1 MDLIALSAE
10 ITIANGVADTSH
22 GVPSLLAQPAPPKAA
37 RGRERDYLFA
47 HLALTGPPEE
57 TDILAVELLQQLSAR
72 FYQTG
77 GSVTSALRRAVL
89 DLNER
94 LLHINLQNKRSVEGA
109 ISTAVLHGDELF
121 TLQVGEALAFLGH
134 NFGVERL
141 PAKRPDVITPLG
153 RSAGIDIRFA
163 YNRLQIGDMMLLA
176 DPRLAYLNG
185 TMLGPILV
193 DSDIES
199 GIDGLVDVTSEDTAR
214 MLLIE
219 FTDEVPATLPVNL
232 TPQATSKAAVART
245 QPKPAAAPATVETE
259 PLGVQGPVREGDQPP
274 LRTVGAPAISSVAV
288 ETKARLAAAQS
299 ARGLS
304 EASGWMAVLVSRLRP
319 AEDIPEEERIGW
331 ALPTALAILIPI
343 MVVVVVASVFLQ
355 RGNVQQLGE
364 IKTAMIQQTLLA
376 QDVQGADPTQA
387 KVHYDSVLAL
397 AAEAEA
403 IRPGDTEVI
412 RMRNEAR
419 DFLDGLDGVSRLR
432 ARPLASLDEDA
443 VLGGVALGD
452 EEDGGLFLSN
462 EAAGSVLFQPTDASL
477 TEAEADASQIVFLGQ
492 SVGTQVVGPIVDI
505 LWRDTATAETRQG
518 LAMLDRAGVLYTYYP
533 NLGDVRGVP
542 LDQNNELLNPQAMSE
557 FGSRLYVLDTISE
570 TIWKYYPAGEGF
582 YQEEQDKTI
591 FFSDQADLSQAV
603 DFDLYSEDG
612 SMIVVYADGRVR
624 YYDTRSGRIQWDET
638 TLLENGLGSPLISPV
653 AVELVGRGL
662 NASIFILDPGSSR
675 LVQMSRAGIVVSQ
688 YRILDEQDVDL
699 LSQSSDFAVAETP
712 LRVFVVAGENVY
724 VATRGN

>member
-22 GVPSLLAQPAPPKAA
+22 GVPGLLAQPAPSKAA

-47 HLALTGPPEE
+47 HLALTGPAAES
-57 TDILAVELLQQLSAR
+57 DALAEELLQQLSAR

-77 GSVTSALRRAVL
+77 GSVTAALRRAVL

-94 LLHINLQNKRSVEGA
+94 LLYTNLQNKTVFEGA

-121 TLQVGEALAFLGH
+121 TLQVGEALSFLGH

-176 DPRLAYLNG
+176 EPRQAYLNG
-185 TMLGPILV
+185 TTLGPILV

-199 GIDGLVDVTSEDTAR
+199 GIDGLVDVTSEDKAR

-232 TPQATSKAAVART
+232 TPQSPPRASASRSQSK
-245 QPKPAAAPATVETE
+245 QAAPIAGIETSSMAAN
-259 PLGVQGPVREGDQPP
+259 GPVRETGKPP
-274 LRTVGAPAISSVAV
+274 MRTISGPAINSATV
-288 ETKARLAAAQS
+288 EIKARQAAAQS

-304 EASGWMAVLVSRLRP
+304 EASGWMAVLVSRMRP
-319 AEDIPEEERIGW
+319 VDETPEEERVGW
-331 ALPTALAILIPI
+331 ALPTVLAILIPI
-343 MVVVVVASVFLQ
+343 LVVVIVASVFLQ

-376 QDVQGADPTQA
+376 QDIQSSDPAQA

-397 AAEAEA
+397 AAEAES

-432 ARPLASLDEDA
+432 ARPLASLGDGA
-443 VLGGVALGD
+443 LLGKVALGN
-452 EEDGGLFLSN
+452 EEDGGLYLSD

-477 TEAEADASQIVFLGQ
+477 TNAEGDRTQIAFLGQ
-492 SVGTQVVGPIVDI
+492 SVGTQTVGPIVDI

-518 LAMLDRAGVLYTYYP
+518 LAMLDRTGVLYTYYP
-533 NLGDVRGVP
+533 NLGDMRGVP
-542 LDQNNELLNPQAMSE
+542 LDQNDELLNPQALSE
-557 FGSRLYVLDTISE
+557 FGGRLYVLDTISE
-570 TIWKYYPAGEGF
+570 IIWKYYPAGEGF
-582 YQEEQDKTI
+582 RQEESDKAI
-591 FFSDQADLSQAV
+591 FFSDQADLAQAV

-612 SMIVVYADGRVR
+612 SMVVIYADGRVR

-638 TLLENGLGSPLISPV
+638 TLLENGLGSPLVSPV
-653 AVELVGRGL
+653 SVELVGRGL

-675 LVQMSRAGIVVSQ
+675 LVQLSRAGIVVAQ

-712 LRVFVVAGENVY
+712 LRVFVVAGNSVY
-724 VATRGN
+724 VATRSN

>member
-10 ITIANGVADTSH
+10 ISIANGVADTSH
-22 GVPSLLAQPAPPKAA
+22 GVPGLLAQPAPSKAA

-47 HLALTGPPEE
+47 HLALTGPQEE
-57 TDILAVELLQQLSAR
+57 TDVLTEELLQQLSAK

-77 GSVTSALRRAVL
+77 GSVTAALRRAVL

-94 LLHINLQNKRSVEGA
+94 LLYTNLQNKKNYEGA
-109 ISTAVLHGDELF
+109 ISTAVLHGNELF

-185 TMLGPILV
+185 TTLGPILV

-232 TPQATSKAAVART
+232 TPQAPSRAAVTRT
-245 QPKPAAAPATVETE
+245 QPTQAAPTAASETA
-259 PLGVQGPVREGDQPP
+259 PPDVQGPVREGGQPP
-274 LRTVGAPAISSVAV
+274 MRTMGAPALSSAAV
-288 ETKARLAAAQS
+288 ETKARQAAAQS

-304 EASGWMAVLVSRLRP
+304 EASGWMAVLVSRMRP
-319 AEDIPEEERIGW
+319 AEEIPEEDRIGW
-331 ALPTALAILIPI
+331 AVPTALAIMIPI
-343 MVVVVVASVFLQ
+343 LVVVVVASVFLQ

-376 QDVQGADPTQA
+376 QDVQAADPAQA

-397 AAEAEA
+397 AAEAEVV
-403 IRPGDTEVI
+403 RPGDTEVI

-419 DFLDGLDGVSRLR
+419 DFLDSLGGVSRLR
-432 ARPLASLDEDA
+432 ARPLASMGEDA
-443 VLGGVALGD
+443 LLGGVEVGD
-452 EEDGGLFLSN
+452 EEAGGLFLSN

-477 TEAEADASQIVFLGQ
+477 TTVEADASQVAFLGQ

-505 LWRDTATAETRQG
+505 LWRDTASADTRQG
-518 LAMLDRAGVLYTYYP
+518 LAMLDRAGVLFTYYP

-542 LDQNNELLNPQAMSE
+542 LDQNDELLNPQAMSE
-557 FGSRLYVLDTISE
+557 FGTRLYVLDTISE
-570 TIWKYYPAGEGF
+570 TIWKYYPDGEGF
-582 YQEEQDKTI
+582 YQNADDKTI
-591 FFSDQADLSQAV
+591 FFSDQADLSLAV

-612 SMIVVYADGRVR
+612 SMVIVYSDGRVR

-638 TLLENGLGSPLISPV
+638 TLLENGLGSPLVSPV

-662 NASIFILDPGSSR
+662 NASIFVLDPGSSR
-675 LVQMSRAGIVVSQ
+675 LVQLSRAGIVVAQ

-699 LSQSSDFAVAETP
+699 LSQSSDFAVEETP
-712 LRVFVVAGENVY
+712 LRVFVVAGERVY